1 MHQIYL
7 NQKKFWQSIGWQS
20 LLSGF
25 LFFVLAILVQHV
37 AYNYIDNRASV
48 TPVGDLLLDN
58 LPIIN
63 LDIFIVQGS
72 LILTLIIVYLFLIK
86 PKYFLFS
93 IKSLALFLIIR
104 SFFISLTHLGVN
116 LHQLT
121 LNIDGVGFGIYDFLY
136 NSKNDFFF
144 SGHVGVTFL
153 YALILWKETFW
164 RNLFLIF
171 SFIMGISMIF
181 GHMHYS
187 IDIFAAPFITYSIFS
202 IAKKVFTKD
211 FKLITG

>member
-1 MHQIYL
+1 MNQVYL
-7 NQKKFWQSIGWQS
+7 NQRNFWKSIGWQS

-25 LFFVLAILVQHV
+25 LFFVLAILIQHV
-37 AYNYIDNRASV
+37 SYNYIDNHASV

-58 LPIIN
+58 LPIVD

-72 LILTLIIVYLFLIK
+72 LVLTLIIGYLFLIK

-104 SFFISLTHLGVN
+104 SFFITLTHLGVN

-121 LNIDGVGFGIYDFLY
+121 INIDGIGFGIYDFLY
-136 NSKNDFFF
+136 NAKNDFFF
-144 SGHVGVTFL
+144 SGHVGVPFL
-153 YALILWKETFW
+153 YALIFWREIFW
-164 RNLFLIF
+164 RNLFLTF
-171 SFIMGISMIF
+171 SFIMGVSMIF
-181 GHMHYS
+181 AHMHYS

-202 IAKKVFTKD
+202 IAKKVFPND
-211 FKLITG
+211 FKLTIN